1 MTNAKLK
8 KLTPLAILL
17 GSGLLAAGL
26 ISQRSQARETAPPKK
41 VPTVEVVEVKAF
53 ENSALI
59 PGRGLVKPSRQVV
72 ILPQVTGLITKMSPS
87 IQPGARLQKGEVIA
101 RIDSR
106 DYSLALRQEE
116 SRLEKAR
123 LDLEV
128 EEGRAAVAAHEWEL
142 LGRDKDDVKARLA
155 LRKPHLATSQSNLRS
170 AESGVARAK
179 LNLSRTALKA
189 PFNSL
194 VLKKSVDQG
203 QLVSANTPV
212 VTLIGT
218 DVFWVDVMV
227 PMEKLRF
234 LDIPGLNAEQGSKAT
249 LLQKLPDGSFITRK
263 GEILR
268 LQGEL
273 DAATRQA
280 RLLVSIPSPLN
291 NEGGALPLLPGAWVD
306 VELHGKSMPESL
318 GLPRTALREGS
329 YVWTV
334 TPSGT
339 LEKRVVSIGW
349 RGKEML
355 SISGGI
361 TAGDKVVTTLMSLPL
376 EGMAV
381 KATLGSTAHAEAAGS
396 EQ

>member
-1 MTNAKLK
+1 
-8 KLTPLAILL
+8 
-17 GSGLLAAGL
+17 
-26 ISQRSQARETAPPKK
+26 
-41 VPTVEVVEVKAF
+41 
-53 ENSALI
+53 
-59 PGRGLVKPSRQVV
+59 
-72 ILPQVTGLITKMSPS
+72 
-87 IQPGARLQKGEVIA
+87 
-101 RIDSR
+101 
-106 DYSLALRQEE
+106 
-116 SRLEKAR
+116 
-123 LDLEV
+123 
-128 EEGRAAVAAHEWEL
+128 EWEL